1 MKIYDCFTYFN
12 EDQLLK
18 LRLETLWDKVDF
30 FVICEATRTHSG
42 NDKPINFKSENFK
55 KYKEKIRYL
64 LVDTFPF
71 ESNNPW
77 VLENYQRNYLANGLF
92 DAEKNDLI
100 LISDLDE
107 IPNPNSINKFN
118 PKKFTRGS
126 FHQFTFIYF
135 LNNCMMKNSL
145 PLIWSSAMITT
156 YGNLVDVFKCPNE
169 VRTYRGKGIFRGIK
183 KLIMRYKTQAIE
195 DGGWHFTWTG
205 GVEKILLK
213 MESTAHQEFNLPEYR
228 DPELIK
234 QKIRVGGDILGEHM
248 AGSSCQLLEL
258 DEKFPEHLV
267 KNVDEFSN
275 LILRAD

>member
-18 LRLETLWDKVDF
+18 LRLETLWDQIDF

-42 NDKPINFKSENFK
+42 KDKPINFKSENFQ

-92 DAEKNDLI
+92 DAEKNDLV

-118 PKKFTRGS
+118 PKKFKRGS
-126 FHQFTFIYF
+126 FHQLTFIYF
-135 LNNCMMKNSL
+135 LNNCMIKNSA
-145 PLIWSSAMITT
+145 PYIWSSSMITT
-156 YGNLVDVFKCPNE
+156 YGNLIDIFRCPNE

-183 KLIMRYKTQAIE
+183 KFIMKYKTQSIVDA
-195 DGGWHFTWTG
+195 GWHFTWTG

-234 QKIRVGGDILGEHM
+234 QKIRVGGDILGSHM
-248 AGSSCQLLEL
+248 DGSECQLFQL
-258 DEKFPEHLV
+258 DHRFPEYLV
-267 KNVDEFSN
+267 KNPEEFSN
-275 LILRAD
+275 LILRQN